1 MPVSLAKPTP
11 DQQLFDTAVWY
22 ARHRA
27 YLLALA
33 DDPQRERRTNWTRRQ
48 CLAKARQAER
58 RVFDLS
64 IRAEQRC
71 LRELRQT
78 VAAGAAA

>member
-1 MPVSLAKPTP
+1 MT
-11 DQQLFDTAVWY
+11 DQELFDSAVWH
-22 ARHRA
+22 ARNRA

-33 DDPQRERRTNWTRRQ
+33 NDRERERRTHWTRRQ

-71 LRELRQT
+71 RGDLH
-78 VAAGAAA
+78 AARAAA